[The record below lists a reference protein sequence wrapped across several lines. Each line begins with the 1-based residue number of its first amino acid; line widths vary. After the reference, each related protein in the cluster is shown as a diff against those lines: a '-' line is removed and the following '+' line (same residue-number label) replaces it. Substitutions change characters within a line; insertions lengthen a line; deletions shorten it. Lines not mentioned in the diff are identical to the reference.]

1 MATIAFIGDVML
13 GRGVNELIGHND
25 PESFWG
31 DVLPVL
37 QAADAVVANLE
48 CAITGCREPWDR
60 TPKVFHFRARPE
72 AVAVL
77 RAARVG
83 CVSLANN
90 HTLDFQETGLLETLA
105 HLEAAGIRYAG
116 AGPDLDAARAIA
128 VIDAGGL
135 RLGVAA
141 LTDNEPPFAAG
152 PGHPGTNYLD
162 LSGAPEARDRVEQAV
177 AAARGAGTDL
187 AVLSLHWGPNMVVSP
202 PPPFRDLARAAVE
215 AGADLVYGHSAHIFQ
230 GIEIHRQRP
239 ILYDTGDFLDD
250 YAVDAT
256 LRNDWSFLFLLDV
269 DGTRMRRLRLRPV
282 RLTYA
287 EVNFAAG
294 DELEA
299 IRRRMRALCGEF
311 ETPMKDT
318 EEGLEIAL

>member
-13 GRGVNELIGHND
+13 GRGVDELIGPND

-37 QAADAVVANLE
+37 QSADAVVANLE
-48 CAITGCREPWDR
+48 CAITARTERWEK

-77 RAARVG
+77 QAANVG

-90 HTLDFQETGLLETLA
+90 HTLDFQETGLLDTLA
-105 HLEAAGIRYAG
+105 HLEAARIRCTG
-116 AGPDLDAARAIA
+116 AGPDPDAAAAIA
-128 VIDAGGL
+128 VIDAGDL

-141 LTDNEPPFAAG
+141 FTDNEPPFAAG
-152 PGHPGTNYLD
+152 PGRPGTNYLD
-162 LSGAPEARDRVEQAV
+162 IAGALDAQDRVGEAMAAV
-177 AAARGAGTDL
+177 RDAGADL
-187 AVLSLHWGPNMVVSP
+187 AVLSLHWGPNMVASP
-202 PPPFRDLARAAVE
+202 PLHYRDLARAAIE
-215 AGADLVYGHSAHIFQ
+215 AGADLIYGHSAHIFQ
-230 GIEIHRQRP
+230 AVEIHRQRP

-269 DGTRMRRLRLRPV
+269 EGTRMQRLRLRPV

-287 EVNFAAG
+287 QVNFAAG

-299 IRRRMRALCGEF
+299 IRRRMRTLAGEF

-318 EEGLEIAL
+318 EEGLEIIL

>member
-13 GRGVNELIGHND
+13 GRGVDELIGRNP

-37 QAADAVVANLE
+37 RAADAVVANLE
-48 CAITGCREPWDR
+48 CAITASPEPWDR
-60 TPKVFHFRARPE
+60 TAKVFHFRARPE

-77 RAARVG
+77 RAANVR

-90 HTLDFQETGLLETLA
+90 HTLDYRETGLLETLSN
-105 HLEAAGIRYAG
+105 LEAAGIRAVG
-116 AGPDLDAARAIA
+116 AGPDLDTARAIT
-128 VIDAGGL
+128 VIDAGGV

-141 LTDNEPPFAAG
+141 FTDNEPPFAAG
-152 PGHPGTNYLD
+152 PTRPGTSYLD
-162 LSGAPEARDRVEQAV
+162 IGGDPQAPQLVAHAVSAVRDAGA
-177 AAARGAGTDL
+177 DL
-187 AVLSLHWGPNMVVSP
+187 VVLSLHWGPNMVVSP
-202 PPPFRDLARAAVE
+202 PPRFRDFARAAIDGGV
-215 AGADLVYGHSAHIFQ
+215 DLVFGHSAHVFQ
-230 GIEIHRQRP
+230 GLEVYGQRP

-250 YAVDAT
+250 YAIDAK

-269 DGTRMRRLRLRPV
+269 EDARMQKLRLRPV

-294 DELEA
+294 DELDA
-299 IRRRMRALCGEF
+299 IRTRMRVLCREF
-311 ETPMKDT
+311 DTRLTDT

>member
-13 GRGVNELIGHND
+13 GRGVDELIGRNA

-48 CAITGCREPWDR
+48 CAITARTEPWDR
-60 TPKVFHFRARPE
+60 THKVFHFRARPE

-77 RAARVG
+77 RAANVG
-83 CVSLANN
+83 CVCLANN
-90 HTLDFQETGLLETLA
+90 HTLDFRETGLLETLS
-105 HLEAAGIRYAG
+105 HLEAAGIRHAG
-116 AGPDLDAARAIA
+116 AGGDLDAARAIT

-141 LTDNEPPFAAG
+141 FTDNEPPFAAG
-152 PGHPGTNYLD
+152 PQRPGTNYLEID
-162 LSGAPEARDRVEQAV
+162 GSPEARGRIARAL
-177 AAARGAGTDL
+177 AAARGAGADL
-187 AVLSLHWGPNMVVSP
+187 TVLSMHWGPNMVVSP
-202 PPPFRDLARAAVE
+202 PPRFRDLARAAVE
-215 AGADLVYGHSAHIFQ
+215 SGADLIYGHSAHVFQ
-230 GIEIHRQRP
+230 GIEVYRQRP

-250 YAVDAT
+250 YAIDAT
-256 LRNDWSFLFLLDV
+256 LRNDWSLLFLLDV
-269 DGTRMRRLRLRPV
+269 DGTRMRRVRLRPV

-294 DELEA
+294 DELKA
-299 IRRRMRALCGEF
+299 IRRRMRTLCSEF
-311 ETPMKDT
+311 DT
-318 EEGLEIAL
+318 SMDDNEEGLEITF